1 MFSPPQIFTAVQ
13 GFAPPA
19 QNTSLFGNPNGNQA
33 AAHRYKL
40 PVEIYGSPIAG

>member
-1 MFSPPQIFTAVQ
+1 MVLMAQPKNNHPQAAPTA
-13 GFAPPA
+13 
-19 QNTSLFGNPNGNQA
+19 TT